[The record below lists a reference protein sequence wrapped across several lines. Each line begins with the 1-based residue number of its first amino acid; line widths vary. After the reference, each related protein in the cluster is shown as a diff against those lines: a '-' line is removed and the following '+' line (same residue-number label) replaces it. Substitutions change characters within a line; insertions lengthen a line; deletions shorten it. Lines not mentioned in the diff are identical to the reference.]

1 MPMFKAKAILTDI
14 EGTTSSI
21 SFVRD
26 VLFPYAAEHLP
37 MFVRANAQDPVV
49 LAQMRA
55 VAQEIGAAESDCEAI
70 IAALLQWIAE
80 DRKTTPLKTLQGML
94 WEHGYKNAAYS
105 AHVYEDAFKQL
116 SVWHAAGVPLFV
128 YSSGSIQA
136 QQLFFGYSEFGDLTP
151 LFSNYFDTTSGAK
164 QEAASYQRIAEVI
177 QFAPADVLFLSD
189 IAAELDAA
197 KAAGMQTCWL
207 VRPQDNAADDKA
219 MAASVHPA
227 VRDFSKIIVSSV
239 G

>member
-55 VAQEIGAAESDCEAI
+55 VAQEIGVAESDCEAI

-80 DRKTTPLKTLQGML
+80 DRKATPLKTLQGML

-116 SVWHAAGVPLFV
+116 SAWHAAGIPLFV
-128 YSSGSIQA
+128 YSSGSIHA

-227 VRDFSKIIVSSV
+227 VRDFSKIIVSRV

>member
-26 VLFPYAAEHLP
+26 VLFLYAAEHLP
-37 MFVRANAQDPVV
+37 MFVRANAQDPAV

-55 VAQEIGAAESDCEAI
+55 VAQEIGAVESDCEAI
-70 IAALLQWIAE
+70 VAALLQWIAE
-80 DRKTTPLKTLQGML
+80 DRKATPLKALQGML

-116 SVWHAAGVPLFV
+116 SAWHAAGVPLFV

-136 QQLFFGYSEFGDLTP
+136 QKLFFGYSEFGDMTP
-151 LFSNYFDTTSGAK
+151 LFSNYFDTTSGVK
-164 QEAASYQRIAEVI
+164 QEAASYQHIAEAMH
-177 QFAPADVLFLSD
+177 FAPADVLFLSD

-207 VRPQDNAADDKA
+207 VRPQDNVADEKA
-219 MAASVHPA
+219 MAASVHPV
-227 VRDFSKIIVSSV
+227 VRDFSKIIVSRV